1 LLVFPFAGETL
12 PDGFWKF
19 PNNPFFFA
27 GGGGGGGGASFFQND
42 FVTTTAR
49 LFRLRVVFV
58 VLCVVIGVVEVV
70 VVVNIFVVKISSLDM
85 TRHLF
90 CGGKS

>member
-1 LLVFPFAGETL
+1 VLVFPFAGETL

-49 LFRLRVVFV
+49 LFRLRVVLF
-58 VLCVVIGVVEVV
+58 CVVIGVVEVV
-70 VVVNIFVVKISSLDM
+70 VVVNIFVVKIS
-85 TRHLF
+85 
-90 CGGKS
+90 